1 MTTIAIIGAAGRVG
15 REASKAFVAAGWTV
29 RGLGRGAKVEAMAP
43 GVEPV
48 ACDAFDRA
56 ALIAACKGAD
66 VILHA
71 ANPPYDKW
79 ATTVLPLMENTLH
92 AAREAGATVLL
103 PGNVYNYG
111 LEIGMDMTETSPW
124 HGSTEKARIRIAMEE
139 LCRDFAGKHGT
150 QVLVLR
156 AGDFF
161 GGEGEGTWLDL
172 MILKDL
178 ASGRFNWPGRP
189 DIAHAFAYLPDLAKG
204 FVTLA
209 EHRGSLPVFDHF
221 NFCGHT
227 VSGAEMKAAAEAA
240 TGRKLALKQVNW
252 TMLKLA
258 GLFMPVVRAVVK
270 MRYLW
275 DAPHSLDGSRY
286 EATFG
291 APEITPL
298 TRAMAGSIAALHLG
312 GAGSQKEA
320 RRQAA

>member
-1 MTTIAIIGAAGRVG
+1 MTTIAIVGAAGRVG
-15 REASKAFVAAGWTV
+15 LEASKAFVEAGWTV
-29 RGLGRGAKVEAMAP
+29 RGIGRGAKVEAMAP
-43 GVEPV
+43 GVVPV

-56 ALIAACKGAD
+56 ALVAACKGAS
-66 VILHA
+66 VILHV

-111 LEIGMDMTETSPW
+111 LEIGLGMTETSPW
-124 HGSTEKARIRIAMEE
+124 HGSTEKAQIRIAMEE
-139 LCRDFAGKHGT
+139 MCRDFAGKHGT

-178 ASGRFNWPGRP
+178 AKGRFNWPGRP

-209 EHRGSLPVFDHF
+209 ERRGSLPVFDHV
-221 NFCGHT
+221 NFAGHT

-240 TGRKLALKQVNW
+240 TVRKLALKPVNW
-252 TMLKLA
+252 TMLKLV
-258 GLFMPVVRAVVK
+258 GLFMPVVREVVK

-275 DAPHSLDGSRY
+275 DVPHSLDGSRY

-298 TRAMAGSIAALHLG
+298 NRAIAEAIAALHIG
-312 GAGSQKEA
+312 GAGMQTQK